1 MLKAVLGKKL
11 KMTQVFDSHGRSVP
25 VTQVL
30 AAANLVTAVKD
41 SEIDGYKAV
50 QIGFGNSKKI
60 GKALKGSLKKA
71 TSKMDTYP
79 KVLRE
84 VAFDDDVKVGQKVK
98 VEEVFSKG
106 TMVDVVGVSRGKGF
120 AGGVKRWGFHG
131 GPKTHG
137 QSDRHRAPGSIGSG
151 TTPGRV
157 TKGLKMAGHMG
168 FDQVTVQ
175 GLEVIAIDIEKE
187 VILIKGSIPGPSG
200 SVVLIKKSQKK
211 KRKMHNKWRR

>member
-1 MLKAVLGKKL
+1 
-11 KMTQVFDSHGRSVP
+11 
-25 VTQVL
+25 
-30 AAANLVTAVKD
+30 
-41 SEIDGYKAV
+41 
-50 QIGFGNSKKI
+50 
-60 GKALKGSLKKA
+60 
-71 TSKMDTYP
+71 MDTYP

-84 VAFDDDVKVGQKVK
+84 VAFDSDVKVGQKVK
-98 VEEVFSKG
+98 VGEVFSKG
-106 TMVDVVGVSRGKGF
+106 IMVDVVGVSRGKGF

-157 TKGLKMAGHMG
+157 VKGLKMAGHMG
-168 FDQVTVQ
+168 VDQVTIQ
-175 GLEVIAIDIEKE
+175 GLEVIAIDPEKE

-211 KRKMHNKWRR
+211 RRNYHDPVVQNISLGSDEEVKKDESADVKETAGENNAKG